1 MKSDGTSA
9 GTVLVRDIQSGANSG
24 SPSYLSNV
32 NGTLYFQATDG
43 TNGSELWKSDGTS
56 AGTLLVRD
64 INPGLGDSRSRYLT
78 NVNGTLYFR
87 ATDGS
92 SGSELWKSD
101 GTSAGTVQVR
111 DLLPGLTGSL
121 PSSLTNVN
129 GRLYFAAS
137 DGTSGMELWSTDGTS
152 AGTVRASDINP
163 GAGNSNPGQLLNL
176 NGTVYFAADNGT
188 GSELWQVR
196 SSITV
201 SGNTL
206 NVSGGPENNVVVIN
220 FTSPTN
226 YAITVDGQTD
236 TFDTTTYSTIVVD
249 TGGGSDSLTVEPQ
262 LTCRYRH
269 PQRPEWLDHIEQL
282 RDQLHQC

>member
-1 MKSDGTSA
+1 MGP
-9 GTVLVRDIQSGANSG
+9 TV
-24 SPSYLSNV
+24 
-32 NGTLYFQATDG
+32 
-43 TNGSELWKSDGTS
+43 SELWKSDGTS

-64 INPGLGDSRSRYLT
+64 IKPGLGDSRSRYLT

-163 GAGNSNPGQLLNL
+163 GAGKLQPGPIVESQRHRLLRRRQRHGKRTVASSLLNHR
-176 NGTVYFAADNGT
+176 F
-188 GSELWQVR
+188 
-196 SSITV
+196 
-201 SGNTL
+201 
-206 NVSGGPENNVVVIN
+206 
-220 FTSPTN
+220 
-226 YAITVDGQTD
+226 GQHA
-236 TFDTTTYSTIVVD
+236 
-249 TGGGSDSLTVEPQ
+249 E
-262 LTCRYRH
+262 C
-269 PQRPEWLDHIEQL
+269 QRWT
-282 RDQLHQC
+282 